1 MKPRIPS
8 AGGPQS
14 GDRKS
19 GLHSRNRHQAGYDFA
34 ALCLRTPELAA
45 HVFTNDYGT
54 RTIDFANP
62 DGVKILN
69 RALLAHHYG
78 IAHWDL
84 PAGYLCPP
92 IPGRVDYLHWAAD
105 LLAESAGQ
113 VPTGKGVRVLDIGVG
128 ANCIYPLL
136 GCREYGWRF
145 VGSDIDPVSVKAATL
160 LTKSNGL
167 GNQIECRLQGNANH
181 VFRGIIGPKERF
193 ALTLCNPPFH
203 ASLEEA
209 SKGSERK
216 LRNLGKEVTG
226 TPLLN
231 FGGQKAEL
239 WCEGGEA
246 AFLAN
251 MIAQSK
257 EFATQCL
264 WFSSLV
270 SKKENLPGAKKALA
284 RVGACQV
291 RVIDM
296 AQGNKVS
303 RILAWSF
310 LDEEGLRNGWSSAR

>member
-1 MKPRIPS
+1 M
-8 AGGPQS
+8 
-14 GDRKS
+14 
-19 GLHSRNRHQAGYDFA
+19 
-34 ALCLRTPELAA
+34 
-45 HVFTNDYGT
+45 
-54 RTIDFANP
+54 
-62 DGVKILN
+62 
-69 RALLAHHYG
+69 
-78 IAHWDL
+78 
-84 PAGYLCPP
+84 
-92 IPGRVDYLHWAAD
+92 DYLHWAAD

-226 TPLLN
+226 TPVLN

-257 EFATQCL
+257 EFA
-264 WFSSLV
+264 SSVPLV
-270 SKKENLPGAKKALA
+270 QLAGVKKREPAGGEKGAGTGGGLSGAGDRHGAGQQGEPDPGL
-284 RVGACQV
+284 VLSG
-291 RVIDM
+291 
-296 AQGNKVS
+296 
-303 RILAWSF
+303 
-310 LDEEGLRNGWSSAR
+310 